1 MGLLKPEPELFTAEW
16 VEEYRGVPESAM
28 NCVVKFRRVVTGP
41 GTWNPETGQIDGTT
55 VTELGDSI
63 ARLQPLR
70 SAVPKEVPGNDTFTQ
85 VLLVS
90 IPITP
95 YIEFRAGD
103 QMKVLMADLNPDL
116 LRYDYR
122 LKEVLDSGNPLERT
136 LQFEVDIR
144 G

>member
-16 VEEYRGVPESAM
+16 VEEHRGVPESAM
-28 NCVVKFRRVVTGP
+28 NCVVKFRRVVAGP
-41 GTWNPETGQIDGTT
+41 GTWNPETGQIEGTT

-70 SAVPKEVPGNDTFTQ
+70 SAVPKEVPGNDTYTQ
-85 VLLVS
+85 VILVS

-136 LQFEVDIR
+136 IQFEVDIR

>member
-16 VEEYRGVPESAM
+16 VEEHRGVPESAM
-28 NCVVKFRRVVTGP
+28 NCSVKFTRVVAGS
-41 GTWNPETGQIDGTT
+41 GTWDPETGQLDGTT

-95 YIEFRAGD
+95 HIEFRAGD
-103 QMKVLMADLNPDL
+103 QMKVLTAARNPDL

-144 G
+144 D